1 MPPRVLPTLVDLSPA
16 VSSSDSSLSSA
27 SLCDPPARS
36 SNVVLFFLPHTI
48 RRGSAEESRLRCR
61 FLPAPRNAHMRV
73 SVTARAPPP
82 HTPSRAHHRPAHPAA
97 WASAPPPPL
106 PLRPAPGPLPGLCC
120 RCHTP
125 PPSHPRQPCSVIVSP
140 NALRHAPPLAQAP
153 PARANT
159 ALACPCACDGHTRC
173 AAYAAALSS
182 CVKLLTCQA
191 PSLPPRW
198 KSAVATSASSQRL
211 P

>member
-1 MPPRVLPTLVDLSPA
+1 MGCTTAPRHAACAVLFPAPLRRVPRTPRLFSPHSFD
-16 VSSSDSSLSSA
+16 SSSQRRRA
-27 SLCDPPARS
+27 VCCARFS
-36 SNVVLFFLPHTI
+36 HFSH
-48 RRGSAEESRLRCR
+48 SRLDMRAHTQR
-61 FLPAPRNAHMRV
+61 APHRPTRPLART
-73 SVTARAPPP
+73 TAPRAPPLG
-82 HTPSRAHHRPAHPAA
+82 RRHRRPRSHSALPPAHCRAFAA
-97 WASAPPPPL
+97 DAT
-106 PLRPAPGPLPGLCC
+106 R
-120 RCHTP
+120 RRR
-125 PPSHPRQPCSVIVSP
+125 HPRQPCSVIVSP